1 MLSFLPLL
9 LFLRCAH
16 LQTKRSRV
24 SSQAWSNEQLPAW
37 RKAALPRLFLPL
49 HLPFSLA
56 FLSLS
61 LCTKKKTMQLVKA
74 VSCNFHT
81 SPVQP
86 SLALLHSPVIR
97 CFTFPLP
104 TKTCGATSVGA
115 KACKLAGGALGRKHI
130 LATSLFPFLF
140 LFSAHLP
147 SPVFFV
153 RFISLSPHALARP
166 FFSSVSACVF

>member
-1 MLSFLPLL
+1 MVQRAAPCLAQGRTSSL
-9 LFLRCAH
+9 
-16 LQTKRSRV
+16 V
-24 SSQAWSNEQLPAW
+24 SASSLT
-37 RKAALPRLFLPL
+37 F
-49 HLPFSLA
+49 FLA

-140 LFSAHLP
+140 LFATHLP
-147 SPVFFV
+147 SPVSLCASFLSAHTPWPDHSSLLFLHVFFN
-153 RFISLSPHALARP
+153 FCLFFFLSSR
-166 FFSSVSACVF
+166 